1 MLPNVSSLDNAAL
14 VNAAQGNDAV
24 DTNQA
29 GTSGW
34 TYADVWETL
43 AQTQPDRPALL
54 HGDQASTWRQF
65 DDRANGL
72 AQFLLNAGCGHQD
85 KVAFFLYN
93 GPEYL
98 ETFYACSK
106 ASLVHV
112 NTNYRYGPNE
122 LTYLWEDA
130 DVVAVV
136 FHGAFADTIE
146 SLRSEVPKIHTWLWV
161 DDQSGPCPD
170 WATPYWQA
178 AATITSGAVRCPQG
192 RSGDDLVLIYTG
204 GTTGMPKGVMWRQDD
219 LFLVVDGPNGNSLPA
234 KPDHEQSSS
243 GKQFSPA
250 VRDRALGR
258 PGPASIPACPLM
270 HGTGLINSTNSLSL
284 GGSIITL
291 TERKLS
297 IAELLETIAAK
308 QVKSIFIVG
317 DAFARPILDALDS
330 EPDRWDLSSL
340 RVILSSGVIWSNE
353 SKKGILNHYPRL
365 ILVDAYGSSEALG
378 VGSSVSSKDSAAET
392 ASFKLSV
399 NAVVIDDDGELV
411 DPGSGVVGRIAVR
424 GRAPIGYYKDADKTA
439 TTFPMINGVRY
450 SIPGDYATIEKD
462 GTINLL
468 GRGSVCINTA
478 GEKVFPEEVEEAL
491 KRVAT
496 VRDAIVVGIPD
507 DRFGQSVAAVV
518 HAPAGLDTRAA
529 INQVRSDLAH
539 YKAPRLVLVVDSLE
553 RAANGKISYQRWTDY
568 ATTHALSP
576 KRE

>member
-1 MLPNVSSLDNAAL
+1 MKQVE
-14 VNAAQGNDAV
+14 
-24 DTNQA
+24 T
-29 GTSGW
+29 GW
-34 TYADVWETL
+34 TYADIWETL
-43 AQTQPDRPALL
+43 AKLQPSKPALL
-54 HGDQASTWRQF
+54 HGEHSVTWQQF
-65 DDRANGL
+65 DDRANCL
-72 AQFLLNAGCGHQD
+72 AQFLLNAGCGHQA

-112 NTNYRYGPNE
+112 NTNYRYGPDE

-136 FHGAFADTIE
+136 FHGAFTQTIE

-170 WATPYWQA
+170 WATPYEQA
-178 AATITSGAVRCPQG
+178 VTTSTDSRVAGGTPSDGAVRCRQG

-219 LFLVVDGPNGNSLPA
+219 LFLVVDGPNGDSLPA
-234 KPDHEQSSS
+234 KPDHEQAST
-243 GKQFSPA
+243 GERFSPA
-250 VRDRALGR
+250 VRDRVLSR

-270 HGTGLINSTNSLSL
+270 HGTGLINSANSLSL

-297 IAELLETIAAK
+297 IAELLETIAAQ

-353 SKKGILNHYPRL
+353 TKKGILGHYPRL

-378 VGSSVSSKDSAAET
+378 VGSSVSSKDSAAAT

-399 NAVVIDDDGELV
+399 NAVVIDDDGSLV
-411 DPGSGVVGRIAVR
+411 VPGSGVVGRIGVQ
-424 GRAPIGYYKDADKTA
+424 GHTPIGYYKDDAKTA
-439 TTFPMINGVRY
+439 VTFPTVNGIRY
-450 SIPGDYATIEKD
+450 SIPGDYATIEND

-491 KRVAT
+491 KRVDT

-507 DRFGQSVAAVV
+507 DRFGQTVAAVV
-518 HAPAGLDTRAA
+518 HAPAGLDTKAA
-529 INQVRSDLAH
+529 INQVKSDLAH

-568 ATTHALSP
+568 AAAQALSQE
-576 KRE
+576 RD